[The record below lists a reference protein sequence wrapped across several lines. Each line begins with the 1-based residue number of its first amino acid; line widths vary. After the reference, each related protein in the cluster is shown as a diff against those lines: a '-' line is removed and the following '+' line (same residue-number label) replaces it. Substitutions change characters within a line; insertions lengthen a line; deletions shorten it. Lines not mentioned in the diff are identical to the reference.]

1 MMVAKLFYA
10 KSFIKKTS
18 SKCYLTIDEI
28 WYTNTRLKWTL
39 LHFFF
44 KSSMIETMIDCLT
57 SDWKNF
63 KKMGNILRRP
73 ENIREGLN
81 KIRPLSHKQLYKEL
95 IMHKF
100 LILSFKY
107 I

>member
-1 MMVAKLFYA
+1 
-10 KSFIKKTS
+10 
-18 SKCYLTIDEI
+18 
-28 WYTNTRLKWTL
+28 
-39 LHFFF
+39 
-44 KSSMIETMIDCLT
+44 
-57 SDWKNF
+57 
-63 KKMGNILRRP
+63 MGNILRRP
-73 ENIREGLN
+73 ENIREGQN